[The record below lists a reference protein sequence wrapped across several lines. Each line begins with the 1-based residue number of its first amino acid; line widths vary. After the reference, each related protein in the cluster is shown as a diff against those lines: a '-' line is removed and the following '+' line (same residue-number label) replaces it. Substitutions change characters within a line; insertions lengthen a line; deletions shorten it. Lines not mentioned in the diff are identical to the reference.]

1 MGDAG
6 CFVFLLGLAGI
17 VVCVYTVPRMVLD
30 GVLSG
35 AEGILVACGMVLL
48 IALAGALWQPLPQV
62 SVALLLLF
70 ILSLGCLPYVRYA
83 LRGRAEWAIAREDI
97 WRCEKALAFDPN
109 LNPARVSLGD
119 TYRELGRYDEAA
131 SYYEAALEREPE
143 NKAAQRGL
151 EECLKMQS
159 VARGETWL
167 CHICQVANDPRD
179 AKCFHCA
186 TPRGSPPGGS
196 LMHRLSPCV
205 YGATAT
211 LTVLLMFLGVL
222 GPFGSLGIALLLSG
236 VFYTL
241 YYMETSR
248 DA

>member
-17 VVCVYTVPRMVLD
+17 VVCIYTVPRMVLD

-35 AEGILVACGMVLL
+35 AEGILIACGMVLL
-48 IALAGALWQPLPQV
+48 IVFSGAFWQSSPRT
-62 SVALLLLF
+62 SAALLLLF
-70 ILSLGCLPYVRYA
+70 ILSLGCLPYVRYV
-83 LRGRAEWAIAREDI
+83 LRDRVEWAIAHEDI
-97 WRCEKALAFDPN
+97 RRFEKALAFDPN

-119 TYRELGRYDEAA
+119 TYRELGLYDKAV
-131 SYYEAALEREPE
+131 SYYEAALEREPK
-143 NKAAQRGL
+143 NKAAHRGL

-179 AKCFHCA
+179 TKCFHCA
-186 TPRGSPPGGS
+186 TPRSSPPAGSPV
-196 LMHRLSPCV
+196 HRLSPWA
-205 YGATAT
+205 YGALAT
-211 LTVLLMFLGVL
+211 LTVLLMLLGVL
-222 GPFGSLGIALLLSG
+222 GPFGGLGIALLLSG

-241 YYMETSR
+241 YHMKTSS